1 MKSLWSIYHLICTV
15 DPASHTSLGEGE
27 VIVTELAQTSCNAA
41 VNDKTREVILNIFLS
56 CCVYK
61 KWEEGDDLF
70 QKKKRK
76 KKEERETRK
85 KRRSSSKKEII
96 DWVTI
101 YI

>member
-1 MKSLWSIYHLICTV
+1 MKSLWWIYHLICTV

-70 QKKKRK
+70 QKKKKGKRK
-76 KKEERETRK
+76 KKEEKQEKRDDQVIK
-85 KRRSSSKKEII
+85 KK
-96 DWVTI
+96 
-101 YI
+101 